1 MKALIAINPKSGG
14 GKGASVG
21 AKVRSFFSKSSL
33 EYTIVEGTS
42 RDDSLTQ
49 IDALCQTG
57 GFDLLI
63 CVGGDGFI
71 HDILP
76 LVMDHKIP
84 LLVIPAGT
92 GNDFARTLGLF
103 GAKLDLLLN
112 LPSVATPKEID
123 VAMIKHSGGEDPF
136 VQILS
141 TGFDSVVNERANNF
155 KVVKGSVKYV
165 IAVLLEVWRFRAI
178 NFEITVDGQR
188 VTQKA
193 MLVCVA
199 NGKSYGGG
207 MKVVP
212 QAQNDDGLL
221 NVMVVDRV
229 NPLRLLAVF
238 PRVFFGTHINHPK
251 VHFYSGAKI
260 QIFGETQAFADGEKI
275 GQLPIEIS
283 LADRGIKVYTL

>member
-1 MKALIAINPKSGG
+1 
-14 GKGASVG
+14 
-21 AKVRSFFSKSSL
+21 
-33 EYTIVEGTS
+33 
-42 RDDSLTQ
+42 
-49 IDALCQTG
+49 
-57 GFDLLI
+57 
-63 CVGGDGFI
+63 
-71 HDILP
+71 
-76 LVMDHKIP
+76 
-84 LLVIPAGT
+84 
-92 GNDFARTLGLF
+92 
-103 GAKLDLLLN
+103 
-112 LPSVATPKEID
+112 
-123 VAMIKHSGGEDPF
+123 
-136 VQILS
+136 
-141 TGFDSVVNERANNF
+141 
-155 KVVKGSVKYV
+155 
-165 IAVLLEVWRFRAI
+165 
-178 NFEITVDGQR
+178 
-188 VTQKA
+188 
-193 MLVCVA
+193 LVCVA